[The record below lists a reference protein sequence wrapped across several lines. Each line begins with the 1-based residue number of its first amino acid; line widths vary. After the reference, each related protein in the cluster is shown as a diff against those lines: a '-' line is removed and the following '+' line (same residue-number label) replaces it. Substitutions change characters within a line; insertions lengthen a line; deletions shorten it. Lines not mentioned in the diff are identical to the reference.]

1 MKKIIDRNYLEGIV
15 IGTIIYLIYIQFNNK
30 PKNKTN
36 EIKPVNLLNYIK
48 TNNNDNL
55 SLPKF
60 INTNYFIFIIIFTY
74 IYNKIKKNLKDR
86 YI

>member
-15 IGTIIYLIYIQFNNK
+15 IGTIIYLIYIQLINK
-30 PKNKTN
+30 PKKKTN
-36 EIKPVNLLNYIK
+36 EIKPINLLNYIK
-48 TNNNDNL
+48 TNDSDSFN
-55 SLPKF
+55 LPKF

-74 IYNKIKKNLKDR
+74 FYNKIKKKLKDR